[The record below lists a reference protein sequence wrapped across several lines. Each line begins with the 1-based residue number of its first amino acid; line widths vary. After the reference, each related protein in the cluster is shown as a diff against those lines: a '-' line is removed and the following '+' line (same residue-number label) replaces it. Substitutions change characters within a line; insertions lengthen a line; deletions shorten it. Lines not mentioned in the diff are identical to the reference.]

1 MVPCLKHPATKSC
14 LFRLLFVGT
23 TQVHVWP
30 HQKSRGEV
38 DSRGVAEKERN
49 TGRSER
55 GLLSGSPI
63 PRRLEEEGRGE
74 RKQGGGL
81 DRNDEE
87 SPGLFGKQVWGRGW
101 EEGRGVTKLDCLFT
115 WLP

>member
-74 RKQGGGL
+74 RKQGGGGWI
-81 DRNDEE
+81 EMMK
-87 SPGLFGKQVWGRGW
+87 SPLGCLASKCGGGDGKR
-101 EEGRGVTKLDCLFT
+101 EGV
-115 WLP
+115 